1 MQHQPSSPLDAELR
15 ALAQDARRRAAERNT
30 ADALTRARVDLMIA
44 RSYVTGAGRLRL
56 SCSMARPKRGAEL
69 SWYLLADGMA
79 DKHVTPVF
87 EIRE

>member
-44 RSYVTGAGRLRL
+44 RSYVTGARTVGCRKAAFVLLNGAAEKRRRALLVLAGGRN
-56 SCSMARPKRGAEL
+56 G
-69 SWYLLADGMA
+69 
-79 DKHVTPVF
+79 
-87 EIRE
+87 